1 MSQQE
6 DLTTMQ
12 RRLDDLVQ
20 RVEELERTVGRLG
33 GTAGRPRGAGPGT
46 GAGNRPGERE
56 DLVTIPD
63 VPYNDALWTDSDDEG
78 LGVRD
83 RHAP

>member
-6 DLTTMQ
+6 DLTTVQ

-20 RVEELERTVGRLG
+20 RVEELEQTVGRLAG
-33 GTAGRPRGAGPGT
+33 AAGRPRGAGSGRTAGPRP
-46 GAGNRPGERE
+46 GAGE
-56 DLVTIPD
+56 DLVAVPEA
-63 VPYNDALWTDSDDEG
+63 PYNHALWTDSDDEG

>member
-20 RVEELERTVGRLG
+20 RVEELEHTVGRLG
-33 GTAGRPRGAGPGT
+33 SPAGRPRGAGPGT
-46 GAGNRPGERE
+46 PAGPRPGADEA
-56 DLVTIPD
+56 LVTIPD
-63 VPYNDALWTDSDDEG
+63 APYNNALWTDSDDEG

>member
-12 RRLDDLVQ
+12 RRLDDLAQ
-20 RVEELERTVGRLG
+20 RVEELEHTVGRLG
-33 GTAGRPRGAGPGT
+33 GTPGRPRGTGPGAP
-46 GAGNRPGERE
+46 AGQRPGSGE
-56 DLVTIPD
+56 DLVGIPD
-63 VPYNDALWTDSDDEG
+63 TPYNHALWTDSDDEG